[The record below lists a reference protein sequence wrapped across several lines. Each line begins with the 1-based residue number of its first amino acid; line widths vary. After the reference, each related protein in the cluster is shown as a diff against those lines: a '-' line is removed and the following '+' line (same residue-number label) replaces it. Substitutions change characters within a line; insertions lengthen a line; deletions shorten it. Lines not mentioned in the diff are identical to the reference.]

1 MYLALLVG
9 AHGVVILWA
18 IASARVGRRSRRPM
32 VVSLLGWASA
42 SIVAGLLSLPLVRV
56 VTEQSGQVGWIK
68 PIGPNTITQVVST
81 QLFYQNDVFALLAW
95 ALALVGLA
103 LLVRRGI
110 RLVRA
115 RRASRLE
122 PEGALAEFESAYLH
136 AGWSPTILQLAVVWF
151 VVPTLLL
158 IGASTLMSPLYSPRY
173 MAYTAPAFA
182 MLMAVGILALRWKP
196 LVAAVTA
203 ALVAL
208 SLMQLVH
215 DRTTTV
221 KADSDWA
228 AIARI
233 VSEERAQEAPGT
245 TEAVIFGPVRRHPK
259 ATSRIVAYSY
269 PDAFRGMDDILL
281 RTPPGDTDGLWEET
295 YPLADRVDEVDGADV
310 VWLVTSDK
318 QDIRPEVAEA
328 LTPRGFA
335 KTDDW
340 HVMNANVERYERIA
354 AG

>member
-32 VVSLLGWASA
+32 VVSLLGWALA
-42 SIVAGLLSLPLVRV
+42 SIAAGLLSLPLVRV

-203 ALVAL
+203 VLVAL
-208 SLMQLVH
+208 SVMQLVH

-245 TEAVIFGPVRRHPK
+245 TEAVIFGPRAPPPEGDLAHRRVLVPGRVPRYGRHPAANPARRHRRPLGGDLPARRPGRRGSTAPTSCGSSR
-259 ATSRIVAYSY
+259 ATSR
-269 PDAFRGMDDILL
+269 
-281 RTPPGDTDGLWEET
+281 
-295 YPLADRVDEVDGADV
+295 
-310 VWLVTSDK
+310 TSGTTWP
-318 QDIRPEVAEA
+318 RPSPRAA
-328 LTPRGFA
+328 LPRPTTG
-335 KTDDW
+335 T
-340 HVMNANVERYERIA
+340 
-354 AG
+354 